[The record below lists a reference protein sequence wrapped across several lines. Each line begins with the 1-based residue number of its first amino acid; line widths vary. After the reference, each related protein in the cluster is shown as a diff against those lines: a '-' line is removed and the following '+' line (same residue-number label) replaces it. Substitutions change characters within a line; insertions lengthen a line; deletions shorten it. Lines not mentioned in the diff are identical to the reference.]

1 LLAGALIALATLT
14 RATGLALLLPF
25 TVAAVE
31 ALSPRLSALSPRLS
45 ALSPRR
51 RLHESAAVGLPA
63 LLPLATLVTWQM
75 VTSLRFGVPGAM
87 GRAEARFWGRWLD
100 WPWVGLFQSVSS
112 VSFG

>member
-31 ALSPRLSALSPRLS
+31 